1 MYMKKYLAEALGT
14 FVLVLFGT
22 GVAVVS
28 GGNLVATSLA
38 FGLAIIASAYGV
50 ASISG
55 CHVNPAVSLAMLID
69 GRLNAKD
76 FFGYVVG
83 QVAGAFCG
91 TGILCLILNTTAYGT
106 SNLGAN
112 SFSSMTLLSAG
123 AVEVIL
129 AFVFVYVILT
139 VTKDESKSNI
149 APLIIGLTLA
159 FVHLL
164 GINLTGTSV
173 NPARSLAPAI
183 FMCGEALK
191 QVWVFIVFPLIGG
204 AFAALTFKCLTP
216 TTKKGRK

>member
-38 FGLAIIASAYGV
+38 FGLAIVASAYGV

-55 CHVNPAVSLAMLID
+55 CHVNPAVSLAMVID
-69 GRLNAKD
+69 GRLSKKD
-76 FFGYVVG
+76 FLGYVVG

-91 TGILCLILNTTAYGT
+91 TGILYLILNTTSYGT
-106 SNLGAN
+106 QNLGAN
-112 SFSSMTLLSAG
+112 SFSSMTLLSAA
-123 AVEVIL
+123 AVEIIL
-129 AFVFVYVILT
+129 TFVFVYVILS

-149 APLIIGLTLA
+149 APLIIGLTLT

-164 GINLTGTSV
+164 GIHLTGTSV

-191 QVWVFIVFPLIGG
+191 QVWVFIVFPLVGG
-204 AFAALTFKCLTP
+204 AFAALTYKCINP
-216 TTKKGRK
+216 SKKGRR